1 MLVIG
6 DTDSGLPE
14 LPAAQAE
21 AQDVARMFGAYGYQV
36 RELLRPQA
44 QRVLVHLF
52 DERYFAIHLA
62 GHGEVAGPG
71 IAHTGL
77 VLGPKTRLTAAQVG
91 KLKRVPQFVFINCCH
106 LGDMRPDAIAPWSK
120 LAASLATAFI
130 EMGSQAVIAAGWRID
145 DQAAS
150 IFAHSFYHAMLSGEY
165 FGDAV
170 RLAREAAYLQ
180 FPASNT
186 WGAYQAYGDDRYR
199 FPNTQSRP
207 WQAPDYHYH
216 GHLLADLETLHA
228 RLAGADAGRRA
239 SIEEKLGSIEEA
251 VRARFFG
258 CADIRE
264 NMAATRAGLGDWR
277 TPCAPSNITG
287 RRTARPTARWAC
299 ARWRTGRN
307 WRYAR
312 ARPCAASMRAKA
324 SRCLPC
330 PTRPRDA
337 SCCRMENS
345 ISTCWW
351 RWRPRRSAWRC
362 WDATGPCRRA
372 WPAARETPARR
383 PCAP

>member
-1 MLVIG
+1 M
-6 DTDSGLPE
+6 
-14 LPAAQAE
+14 
-21 AQDVARMFGAYGYQV
+21 
-36 RELLRPQA
+36 
-44 QRVLVHLF
+44 LVHLF

-228 RLAGADAGRRA
+228 RLAGADPARRA
-239 SIEEKLGSIEEA
+239 AIEEKLGSIEEA

-264 NMAATRAGLGDWR
+264 NMAATRAGLGGLENTLRAIEHYRAAHSAADGKVGLRALAHWAELEIR
-277 TPCAPSNITG
+277 QGAALCGLDAGAGIEVPAVPDMPQG
-287 RRTARPTARWAC
+287 RQLLQDGKQHIDLLVTLAPTAQRLALLGRYWALQ
-299 ARWRTGRN
+299 ARLACG
-307 WRYAR
+307 AE
-312 ARPCAASMRAKA
+312 A
-324 SRCLPC
+324 
-330 PTRPRDA
+330 
-337 SCCRMENS
+337 
-345 ISTCWW
+345 
-351 RWRPRRSAWRC
+351 
-362 WDATGPCRRA
+362 
-372 WPAARETPARR
+372 PARR
-383 PCAP
+383 PCAA